1 MSAWGAGKKRGDD
14 KSDASICDF
23 KGGGHN
29 LDKV

>member
-1 MSAWGAGKKRGDD
+1 MSAWGAGKKRGG